1 MATLPKVED
10 LDYIQFLVASQTAF
24 SWNEAAKCSGVTD
37 DTPAHDAFTRLL
49 ARRPP
54 DNQALWREVE
64 PFVNKASGLLIID
77 DSTLDK
83 PHACFMDLV
92 GWHWSG
98 KHKATVRGINLISL
112 VWTDG
117 GACLP
122 IDCRVYDKPTSGL
135 DKNDYFRAMITTAKE
150 RGFTPEYVSFDGW
163 YSGLGNLNHLRDL
176 NWRWLTRLK
185 SNHHVDSDRTDNVNV
200 ENIAI
205 GEEDRIVHLKGYGM
219 VKVFRIATDFDEADH
234 WATDDLT
241 LTEANRQEPAR
252 QAFAI
257 ENYHRALKQYCA
269 VEKCQARSAV
279 AQKNHIL
286 FSLRTFVRLEVAR
299 RRTGKSCYETKLTI
313 IQDAVR
319 TFCRSGDLRRATSR
333 KSYSVL

>member
-24 SWNEAAKCSGVTD
+24 SCNEAARCSGVTD

-54 DNQALWREVE
+54 DIEALWNEVE
-64 PFVNKASGLLIID
+64 PFVNKTSGLLIID

-83 PHACFMDLV
+83 PHARFMDLV

-98 KHKATVRGINLISL
+98 KHKATVRGINLTSL

-117 GACLP
+117 GTCLP

-163 YSGLGNLNHLRDL
+163 YSGLANLKHLRDL
-176 NWRWLTRLK
+176 DWRWLTRLK
-185 SNHHVDSDRTDNVNV
+185 SNRQVDPDRTGNVDI
-200 ENIAI
+200 ENIEI
-205 GEEDRIVHLKGYGM
+205 GDEGRIVHLKGYGM
-219 VKVFRIATDFDEADH
+219 VKVFRIVTDFDEADH

-241 LTEANRQEPAR
+241 MTEASRQELAR

-269 VEKCQARSAV
+269 VEKCQARSAL

-286 FSLRTFVRLEVAR
+286 FSLRTFVRLEVVRLRTGVSWQNTKLEIIREAVR
-299 RRTGKSCYETKLTI
+299 RRCS
-313 IQDAVR
+313 A
-319 TFCRSGDLRRATSR
+319 GDLLRATCA
-333 KSYSVL
+333 

>member
-10 LDYIQFLVASQTAF
+10 LDYIQFLFAAQTAF
-24 SWNEAAKCSGVTD
+24 SCNEAARCSGVTD

-54 DNQALWREVE
+54 DIEALWREVE
-64 PFVNKASGLLIID
+64 PFVNKTSGLLIID

-83 PHACFMDLV
+83 PHARFMDLV

-98 KHKATVRGINLISL
+98 KHKATVRGINLTSL

-117 GACLP
+117 GTCLP

-163 YSGLGNLNHLRDL
+163 YSGLDNLKHLRDL
-176 NWRWLTRLK
+176 DWRWLTRLK
-185 SNHHVDSDRTDNVNV
+185 SNRQVDPDRTGNVNV
-200 ENIAI
+200 ENIEI
-205 GEEDRIVHLKGYGM
+205 GDEGRIVHLKGYGM
-219 VKVFRIATDFDEADH
+219 VKVFRIVTDFDEADH
-234 WATDDLT
+234 WATDDLS
-241 LTEANRQEPAR
+241 LTEANRQELAR

-286 FSLRTFVRLEVAR
+286 FSLRTFVRLEVVR
-299 RRTGKSCYETKLTI
+299 LRTRVSWQNTKLEI
-313 IQDAVR
+313 IRDAVR
-319 TFCRSGDLRRATSR
+319 QRCRAGDLLRATCA
-333 KSYSVL
+333 